1 MTDLGPTD
9 LYWVGMRVELIST
22 SYLTPQPPTLFP
34 KARPTAAL
42 FGVSQL
48 SALRRRVWLEWVKVD
63 ASQLPWDPDGMPLQ
77 ETGRKQKT
85 DKETVCTT
93 AATPALLLP
102 ALGWSSRSLRRHLQ
116 GALGAGGSPRA
127 RAWAKT
133 RGGRYCADLEE
144 KELTLSAGRS
154 HGLRKEPELW
164 NRRSLYSNP
173 SPPLPG
179 CSTLCK
185 SLNLW
190 VSASPSV
197 EGRG

>member
-1 MTDLGPTD
+1 
-9 LYWVGMRVELIST
+9 
-22 SYLTPQPPTLFP
+22 
-34 KARPTAAL
+34 
-42 FGVSQL
+42 
-48 SALRRRVWLEWVKVD
+48 
-63 ASQLPWDPDGMPLQ
+63 MPLQ

-154 HGLRKEPELW
+154 HGLRKEPEL
-164 NRRSLYSNP
+164 
-173 SPPLPG
+173 
-179 CSTLCK
+179 
-185 SLNLW
+185 
-190 VSASPSV
+190 
-197 EGRG
+197 